1 MSVQHKVNAIRNT
14 GISWLDEQ
22 FLELLERV
30 LTSNTTTDDTSITA
44 KKNAMLQLDR
54 WYNEVA

>member
-30 LTSNTTTDDTSITA
+30 LTSNTTTNDTSITT